1 MKWIEVKVLFKPKK
15 EILVEELIADIFE
28 NADTGGVA
36 IERPDIEPVEG
47 WDPGPVTKPV
57 HYSVAGYIPAEA
69 NAEYKLKIIE
79 TGINALIKEGIYCEL
94 VYSTIADED
103 WSEKW
108 KEYFKPV
115 KITDRLVV
123 KPTWREY
130 KASKDEMI
138 IEIDPGMAFGTG
150 THATTDMCIQLME
163 KYLNEDN
170 SFLDVG
176 TGSGILMV
184 AADLFKASKMTGTD
198 IDEIAIET
206 AEKNLLLNKVNP
218 EKFTLIKGNLS
229 ETINEKF
236 DFVAANIL
244 AEIIVTLLPDINKV
258 LKRDGLFV
266 CSGIL
271 EEKADMIVK
280 KMEETG
286 FSIIE
291 VTKKDS
297 WAAIA
302 GKFDALV
309 KND

>member
-1 MKWIEVKVLFKPKK
+1 MKWIEIKVLFKP
-15 EILVEELIADIFE
+15 ERGILVEELIANAFE
-28 NADTGGVA
+28 NANTGGVA
-36 IERPDIEPVEG
+36 IERPDIEPAEG
-47 WDPGPVTKPV
+47 WDPGPVTKPE
-57 HYSVAGYIPAEA
+57 HYSVTGYIPAA
-69 NAEYKLKIIE
+69 TNAEEKLKIIE
-79 TGINALIKEGIYCEL
+79 TGINALIKKGIYCEL
-94 VYSTIADED
+94 AYSTIADED

-108 KEYFKPV
+108 KEYFKPL

-130 KASKDEMI
+130 KALKDEDI

-150 THATTDMCIQLME
+150 THATTDMCMQLME
-163 KYLNEDN
+163 KYFKKDS
-170 SFLDVG
+170 SFLDIG
-176 TGSGILMV
+176 TVSGILMV
-184 AADLFKASKMTGTD
+184 AAYLFKASKMTGTD

-218 EKFTLIKGNLS
+218 GKFSLVKGNLS
-229 ETINEKF
+229 DTVNEKF

-244 AEIIVTLLPDINKV
+244 AEIIVELLPEINQVIKIG
-258 LKRDGLFV
+258 GLFV

-271 EEKADMIVK
+271 EEKADMIVN

-302 GKFDALV
+302 GKYI
-309 KND
+309 K